1 MKRRALRPV
10 VARGGKSM
18 ATSKGEL
25 MSFRFTTQTIFGTT
39 AMIALGAALAA
50 AQDTSKV
57 KPRSDRR
64 IPISKEA
71 PGEVVRTDTVTLF
84 KTDTLRLTTR
94 VVDTLR
100 LTNTVTVTR
109 VDTVIPTPPP
119 IRLPNGFYAGL
130 AAGFSTPAGA
140 LYTPNGTGGTAQAQL
155 GWQNA
160 KQVLGVRL
168 DANGAWP
175 GQDSRFSNLQ
185 GQARLM
191 NFSADG
197 KVQLPFVN
205 HLFGA
210 EHRFAL
216 YGIGGY
222 TYTMYKNLPM
232 RVDSPDGN
240 ENIACIRPGQ
250 RQLAQQQRV
259 ERRRRRVDPLRAQR
273 AVRRVPRARL
283 QPDQCPD
290 GAAGPR
296 RLRHELVLD
305 REQT

>member
-1 MKRRALRPV
+1 M
-10 VARGGKSM
+10 
-18 ATSKGEL
+18 
-25 MSFRFTTQTIFGTT
+25 
-39 AMIALGAALAA
+39 
-50 AQDTSKV
+50 
-57 KPRSDRR
+57 
-64 IPISKEA
+64 
-71 PGEVVRTDTVTLF
+71 
-84 KTDTLRLTTR
+84 
-94 VVDTLR
+94 DTLR

-119 IRLPNGFYAGL
+119 LRLPNGFYAGL

-140 LYTPNGTGGTAQAQL
+140 LYTPNSAGGTVQAQL

-175 GQDSRFSNLQ
+175 GQDSRFSGLQ

-210 EHRFAL
+210 EHRFSL

-222 TYTMYKNLPM
+222 TYSMYKNLPM

-240 ENIACIRPGQ
+240 ENIGVFVQGIDSWHNNSGWNAGGGASVLFGRSELFIESRVLAFTPTNAPMA
-250 RQLAQQQRV
+250 RQ
-259 ERRRRRVDPLRAQR
+259 
-273 AVRRVPRARL
+273 VPVVF
-283 QPDQCPD
+283 
-290 GAAGPR
+290 GMNWY
-296 RLRHELVLD
+296 
-305 REQT
+305 

>member
-1 MKRRALRPV
+1 
-10 VARGGKSM
+10 
-18 ATSKGEL
+18 
-25 MSFRFTTQTIFGTT
+25 MSFRFTTQTIFGAT
-39 AMIALGAALAA
+39 AMIAFGAALAA

-64 IPISKEA
+64 IPISKDS
-71 PGEVVRTDTVTLF
+71 PGEVVRTDTVTLY
-84 KTDTLRLTTR
+84 KTDTLQLTTR

-100 LTNTVTVTR
+100 LTNTVTR

-140 LYTPNGTGGTAQAQL
+140 LYTPNSAGGTAQAQL

-160 KQVLGVRL
+160 KQVFGVRL

-210 EHRFAL
+210 QHRFAL

-240 ENIACIRPGQ
+240 EDVGVFIPGNDSWHNNSGWNAGGGASMLFGHSELFVESRVLAFNPTNAPMA
-250 RQLAQQQRV
+250 RQIPV
-259 ERRRRRVDPLRAQR
+259 VF
-273 AVRRVPRARL
+273 
-283 QPDQCPD
+283 
-290 GAAGPR
+290 GMNWY
-296 RLRHELVLD
+296 
-305 REQT
+305 